1 MAPCTAAPPPARW
14 QSAEIQPLTAD
25 IVATEGDL
33 LSEMIRHPDHVTRT
47 AHGDPTFYAL
57 CPSSS
62 AVRDYACRLVQE
74 IGETFAPNRIEI
86 ERADFTGFAHGYHD
100 EKDSLPLWPQ
110 DTFLLGLSFCPHCLT
125 AAHAAAIPAAVARRQ
140 AATLLDNAFT
150 AELQA
155 FIAWRSTPVTALI
168 AELTAGSARLP
179 SSC

>member
-1 MAPCTAAPPPARW
+1 
-14 QSAEIQPLTAD
+14 
-25 IVATEGDL
+25 
-33 LSEMIRHPDHVTRT
+33 MIRHPDHLTRT

-74 IGETFAPNRIEI
+74 IGETFAPNRIKI
-86 ERADFTGFAHGYHD
+86 ESPDFMGFAHGYHH
-100 EKDSLPLWPQ
+100 EKDSLLLWPQ
-110 DTFLLGLSFCPHCLT
+110 DTFLLGLSFCPHCLS
-125 AAHAAAIPAAVARRQ
+125 AAHAAGIPAVVARRQ
-140 AATLLDNAFT
+140 AANLLDNAFT